1 MPNPNCLSTGAG
13 CENLCSFCQSV
24 KTKRA
29 AAKPAQTASKPRKP
43 AAKKQVV
50 AAPDYTGCPK
60 IFMGVDPALRA
71 NGFWVCVIDRIF
83 NTATFH
89 PCKHL
94 GEFVKLLN
102 REMPIA
108 VTVENSNLEKRIY
121 KVKDKDG
128 NLKNGNQISV
138 GKNMGVS
145 QAATDIAQE
154 YSVIKSGI
162 SPTTKGAKITN
173 EAVFQGVVRSN
184 LLTLVGYKPGESPG
198 QDQRD
203 ALKLALICEQ
213 SYKLYRKSLKS

>member
-1 MPNPNCLSTGAG
+1 M
-13 CENLCSFCQSV
+13 
-24 KTKRA
+24 
-29 AAKPAQTASKPRKP
+29 
-43 AAKKQVV
+43 
-50 AAPDYTGCPK
+50 GCPDK
-60 IFMGVDPALRA
+60 FIGVDPALRE
-71 NGFWVCVIDRIF
+71 NGFWVCVIDRLL
-83 NTATFH
+83 NTATLH

-108 VTVENSNLEKRIY
+108 VTVENSNLQKKHFDEKTG
-121 KVKDKDG
+121 VG
-128 NLKNGNQISV
+128 GALSV
-138 GKNMGVS
+138 GKNQGVS

-154 YSVIKSGI
+154 YSVIPAGI
-162 SPTTKGAKITN
+162 SPKAKGAKITN

-184 LLTLVGYKPGESPG
+184 LLTLVGYKPGKQPG

>member
-1 MPNPNCLSTGAG
+1 MPNPNCLNYGKKCDEICAT
-13 CENLCSFCQSV
+13 CQSIQ
-24 KTKRA
+24 TKRA
-29 AAKPAQTASKPRKP
+29 AAKPAKTTAKPRKP

-50 AAPDYTGCPK
+50 AAPDYMGCPDK
-60 IFMGVDPALRA
+60 FIGVDPALRA
-71 NGFWVCVIDRIF
+71 NGFWVCVIDRIL

-108 VTVENSNLEKRIY
+108 VTVENSNMQKA
-121 KVKDKDG
+121 VFDKKSG
-128 NLKNGNQISV
+128 VGGAISV
-138 GKNMGVS
+138 GKNQGVS

-154 YSVIKSGI
+154 YSVIPAGI
-162 SPTTKGAKITN
+162 SPKAKGAKIVN

-213 SYKLYRKSLKS
+213 GYKLHLKSLKK